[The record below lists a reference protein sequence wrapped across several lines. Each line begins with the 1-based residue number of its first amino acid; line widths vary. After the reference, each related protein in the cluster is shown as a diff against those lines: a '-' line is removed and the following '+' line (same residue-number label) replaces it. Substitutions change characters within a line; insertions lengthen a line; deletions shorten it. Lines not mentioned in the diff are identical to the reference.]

1 MLADGEF
8 QYYVVVHA
16 FNPELRQQ
24 RQADLRSR
32 PGLYSAFQAI
42 QSYTE
47 RPCFNKTDADV
58 GNERPRQ
65 KHNVFPD
72 WEDPNGEAQCRC
84 DEEDSGERRL
94 THSQQ
99 VFLQTGE
106 KANSSHFGQRSGS
119 LRVLVQACHLAPRV
133 LRQEDHSKLQVSY
146 RMKPVS
152 KF

>member
-1 MLADGEF
+1 M
-8 QYYVVVHA
+8 
-16 FNPELRQQ
+16 
-24 RQADLRSR
+24 
-32 PGLYSAFQAI
+32 
-42 QSYTE
+42 
-47 RPCFNKTDADV
+47 
-58 GNERPRQ
+58 
-65 KHNVFPD
+65 FPD

-106 KANSSHFGQRSGS
+106 KAEQLTLWPKERLPEGASAGLSSST
-119 LRVLVQACHLAPRV
+119 RV